1 MTVREFKIA
10 TLVSTCLFALGFAV
24 FSIGCLPGAYSKSC
38 LAVETLVNVILGVAV
53 FATLVFVFTP
63 LVLTFIGVPL
73 VYKLYQYKFGMSGR
87 LSKKDDVE
95 FFLVIQEWL

>member
-1 MTVREFKIA
+1 MTVRGFKIA
-10 TLVSTCLFALGFAV
+10 ALVSTCLFALGFAV

-73 VYKLYQYKFGMSGR
+73 VYKLYRYKYWMSGR
-87 LSKKDDVE
+87 LSKDDVD

>member
-1 MTVREFKIA
+1 VTVRGFKIA
-10 TLVSTCLFALGFAV
+10 ALVSTCLFALGFAV
-24 FSIGCLPGAYSKSC
+24 FAIGCLPGAYSKSC

-73 VYKLYQYKFGMSGR
+73 VYKLYRYKYWMSGR
-87 LSKKDDVE
+87 LSKDDVD

>member
-1 MTVREFKIA
+1 VTVRGFKIA
-10 TLVSTCLFALGFAV
+10 ALVSTCLFALGFAV

-73 VYKLYQYKFGMSGR
+73 VYKLYRYKYWMSGR
-87 LSKKDDVE
+87 LSKDDVD

>member
-1 MTVREFKIA
+1 MTVRGFKIA
-10 TLVSTCLFALGFAV
+10 ALASTCLFALGFAV
-24 FSIGCLPGAYSKSC
+24 FAIGCLPGAYSKSC

-73 VYKLYQYKFGMSGR
+73 VYKLYRYKYWMSGR
-87 LSKKDDVE
+87 LSKDDVD